1 MKKGDKGYS
10 RQIFKYTYS
19 APTVEEKKEILKI
32 QRQYLPQKE
41 EEKDGKLNQLKKLDK
56 AFKVPAKV
64 VASIM
69 GIIGFCCFGLGMAM
83 SLEWQILLWGAVL
96 GIFGLVL
103 MALAYPVFN
112 KIFEK
117 RKKKYSEQF
126 LTLSQSLLKSQED
139 NVSLDIK
146 QVTKDEE

>member
-1 MKKGDKGYS
+1 M
-10 RQIFKYTYS
+10 
-19 APTVEEKKEILKI
+19 
-32 QRQYLPQKE
+32 PQKE
-41 EEKDGKLNQLKKLDK
+41 EEKDGKLTQLKKLDK
-56 AFKVPAKV
+56 AVKVPAKV

-69 GIIGFCCFGLGMAM
+69 GIIGFCCFGFGMAM

-126 LTLSQSLLKSQED
+126 LTLSQNLLKSQED